1 MSNDFTN
8 EEYNAML
15 LAMEKEAN
23 ASKGST
29 LYWNPK
35 NEGTYPIRF
44 ISPLTKTFNEVLFYQ
59 KHRLHYVNRKP
70 YFCLNQTLTD
80 KN

>member
-15 LAMEKEAN
+15 AAMEKEAN

-29 LYWNPK
+29 L
-35 NEGTYPIRF
+35 
-44 ISPLTKTFNEVLFYQ
+44 
-59 KHRLHYVNRKP
+59 
-70 YFCLNQTLTD
+70 
-80 KN
+80 

>member
-35 NEGTYPIRF
+35 NEGTYPIRLF
-44 ISPLTKTFNEVLFYQ
+44 HHLQKHLTK
-59 KHRLHYVNRKP
+59 
-70 YFCLNQTLTD
+70 FCFIKSID
-80 KN
+80 CIM